1 MPLNLTDTHCHL
13 NLLDQSLLAA
23 GEQALLDDTFQEGV
37 GRMVCIGVD
46 RATQS
51 AVLGWA
57 ERHEQVF
64 ATVGIHPNHVSE
76 EEDWLWLKDASK
88 HPRIVAI
95 GETGLDYHYGVEHA
109 VAQQESFMRHI
120 ELAKDVDLPL
130 VVHTRE
136 ARADTLS
143 LLTHAGSRAG
153 VMHCFTEDWDTARK
167 AMDLGFYISFSGV
180 VSFRNA
186 ENLRDVLRRV
196 PDDRILLETDAP
208 WLAPVPHRGKPNRPA
223 WVRHVAEVVAQV
235 KGYSLE
241 QVAEKTSENAER
253 LFRFSTL

>member
-1 MPLNLTDTHCHL
+1 MYSH
-13 NLLDQSLLAA
+13 
-23 GEQALLDDTFQEGV
+23 G
-37 GRMVCIGVD
+37 
-46 RATQS
+46 
-51 AVLGWA
+51 
-57 ERHEQVF
+57 
-64 ATVGIHPNHVSE
+64 
-76 EEDWLWLKDASK
+76 
-88 HPRIVAI
+88 
-95 GETGLDYHYGVEHA
+95 
-109 VAQQESFMRHI
+109 
-120 ELAKDVDLPL
+120 
-130 VVHTRE
+130 
-136 ARADTLS
+136 
-143 LLTHAGSRAG
+143 
-153 VMHCFTEDWDTARK
+153 
-167 AMDLGFYISFSGV
+167 LGFYISFSGV